1 MALSLYIFN
10 KEICIMVYHCRR
22 CGKPFESDDVTEF
35 FCEHCRTKK
44 NENPNAKIFADVREA
59 TKRGL
64 TYGHYKGL
72 PWHKK

>member
-1 MALSLYIFN
+1 
-10 KEICIMVYHCRR
+10 MVYYCRR

-35 FCEHCRTKK
+35 FCEHCRNKK

-59 TKRGL
+59 TKRGM
-64 TYGHYKGL
+64 TYGQFKGL